1 MEKIDFVI
9 SWVDGNDKE
18 WQKER
23 EKYIVE
29 NNNDNSDVRY
39 RNWDNLKYWFRGVEK
54 FAPFVNKIYFI
65 TYGHLPEW
73 LNVNNPKLVIVNHK
87 DYIPEKYLP
96 TFNSHTIELILHR
109 IKVLS

>member
-96 TFNSHTIELILHR
+96 TFNSHTIELNLHR
-109 IKVLS
+109 IKGLS